1 MNKIMAEEE
10 KNEQT
15 QLVDD
20 TGQQG
25 ARVPYLVIV
34 DGPHKG
40 SRYPL
45 QSGIN
50 IIGRLEECHVVLD
63 DLSISRKHA
72 ELNLLAPGWTL
83 KDLQSKNGTYVNGA
97 QISESVVIGHKDLLR
112 FGIYTL
118 RFVAQAI
125 SAEEEMQI
133 PKQDVSEWGTVVMP
147 AEGSGGPESETARF
161 VVEAG
166 TPPAAGASS
175 QPVQAVG
182 EVAVQAGEPTGQEI
196 TGEHSPLEEG
206 EAEEGEEVLEEGEE
220 GARPKARIWLLS
232 GVLFTLVLGAGLYYY
247 WQTVLSPSE
256 EKQKKVAVA
265 PKPVPQ
271 TIPLGPPEPMKPK
284 TVPIFLDC
292 VANPFPASV
301 KFQEKEIGQTPLK
314 VNVELEPDKTYEIE
328 ARFQMPEIQET
339 YTDRLQFKIT
349 AEQSMVPLLFRAPVG
364 TIKVTALPRDA
375 SLYLE
380 AYFDYNKFQGR
391 PVKLT
396 QLVLNKPI
404 YAPYGRY
411 IAELRQ
417 AKVVGEPSNVIE
429 DIVWRREFVL
439 QEQNPAFALD
449 VTENSLRQFP
459 AEIHSVPSGADVFI
473 DQQKVGV
480 TPFVGMVAVGKHA
493 LTVRKEGY
501 FETTQEMATEINMPY
516 KTEISLRTSLA
527 GDKIN
532 QAKSFM
538 NQEMIPEAI
547 QALSDVFTQ
556 NPTPRET
563 AEARYL
569 LGNIFLT
576 LKDYS
581 KAQGYYE
588 QAREHDDFKYWG
600 KLGIVSV
607 LAEQGQTQQALIPL
621 VEVLLNAKEDVV
633 LKEAHN
639 TLRKISP
646 LRSVVYIQ
654 SEPAGAAVYLN
665 DSKLGQVTPVLLH
678 EMGLGSYKIRLE
690 KSGFQILDLSVSLSV
705 NEFNPVLAKLKP
717 LPR

>member
-1 MNKIMAEEE
+1 MNEIMAEEDPKPDPAAPSPE
-10 KNEQT
+10 DQT
-15 QLVDD
+15 QLVGSGGG
-20 TGQQG
+20 TGVAG
-25 ARVPYLVIV
+25 VKLPYLVLV

-63 DLSISRKHA
+63 DLSVSRKHA
-72 ELNLLAPGWTL
+72 ELNLLEQGWTL
-83 KDLQSKNGTYVNGA
+83 KDLQSKNGSFVNGA
-97 QISESVVIGHKDLLR
+97 RISEPVVIGHKDLLR
-112 FGIYTL
+112 FGIYML

-125 SAEEEMQI
+125 SAEEEMQV

-147 AEGSGGPESETARF
+147 AESGGGAQAETARF

-166 TPPAAGASS
+166 SPS
-175 QPVQAVG
+175 QPVQA
-182 EVAVQAGEPTGQEI
+182 AEPTGQEI
-196 TGEHSPLEEG
+196 TGEHSPLEEEELG
-206 EAEEGEEVLEEGEE
+206 AEPAEEVSQEE
-220 GARPKARIWLLS
+220 AAPAPRARIWLLS
-232 GVLFTLVLGAGLYYY
+232 GVLFVLVLGTGLYFY
-247 WQTVLSPSE
+247 WQTVLAPE
-256 EKQKKVAVA
+256 EKPKTTAAA
-265 PKPVPQ
+265 PKPIPQ
-271 TIPLGPPEPMKPK
+271 TIPLGPPEPVKPK

-292 VANPFPASV
+292 VANPFPAMV

-314 VNVELEPDKTYEIE
+314 INVELEPDKTYEIE

-404 YAPYGRY
+404 FAPYGRY

-417 AKVVGEPSNVIE
+417 AKTVGDPTNVIE

-449 VTENSLRQFP
+449 VPESALRQFP
-459 AEIHSVPSGADVFI
+459 AEIHSVPPGADVFI
-473 DQQKVGV
+473 DQQKVGL
-480 TPFVGMVAVGKHA
+480 TPFVGMVAVGKHT
-493 LTVRKEGY
+493 LTLRREGY

-516 KTEISLRTSLA
+516 KVEVPLRTSLA

-532 QAKSFM
+532 QAKSFV
-538 NQEMIPEAI
+538 NQGMFPEAI
-547 QALSDVFTQ
+547 QSLSDVFAQT
-556 NPTPRET
+556 PTPRET

-588 QAREHDDFKYWG
+588 QAREHDDFKYWA

-607 LAEQGQTQQALIPL
+607 LAELGQTQQALIPL
-621 VEVLLNAKEDVV
+621 VEVLLNAKDEFV
-633 LKEAHN
+633 LKEGHN

-654 SEPAGAAVYLN
+654 SEPAGAHVYLN

-690 KSGFQILDLSVSLSV
+690 KSGFQTLDLSVSLSV

-717 LPR
+717 LLR